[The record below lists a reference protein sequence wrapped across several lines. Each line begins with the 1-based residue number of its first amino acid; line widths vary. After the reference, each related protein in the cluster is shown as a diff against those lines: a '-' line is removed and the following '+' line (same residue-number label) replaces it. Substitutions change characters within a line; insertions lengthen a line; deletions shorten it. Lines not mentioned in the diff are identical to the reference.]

1 MFRQLGVKDNLAH
14 VQKVY
19 QFVVIDDEMVQEK
32 ANHQWPHMK
41 DEMKLGW
48 AIRNGNNSLWIE
60 VLKGKYTKRWSV
72 NMNLEAKTYDS
83 PLWKVIVKF
92 WLAIE
97 NKQWWMVGN
106 GNFMFGVIS
115 GLMKILD

>member
-1 MFRQLGVKDNLAH
+1 MLPKGNDGAAMCNLDLINYACL
-14 VQKVY
+14 
-19 QFVVIDDEMVQEK
+19 
-32 ANHQWPHMK
+32 
-41 DEMKLGW
+41 MKLCW

-92 WLAIE
+92 CLAIE